1 MNLFEYFRQ
10 EFGVS
15 RTEKMLEKIEKT
27 VDWKKLERIILSQR
41 ERGYGG
47 EGRPVTNIVKLLK
60 CLFLQGF
67 YNLSDPETED
77 QLRDRMSFQKF
88 VGVASSKDIPDETTI
103 CRFRNELTI
112 RGFQEDVFT
121 MTQGLLFEKGFT
133 VKTGH
138 MQDGTIIEAPIG
150 KPKSRDKEATFT
162 KKNGRSYHGYKGH
175 IETNTKGDF
184 ILNTTFTTAKVHD
197 SQQQNAL
204 LTGDE
209 TLGFGDSAYG
219 MSKKNNNIYEECG
232 MKTCFHEKGK
242 RNAPLT
248 FAQKEINRM
257 KSSFRARVE
266 HPFSTLKIR
275 FGYAKTRYRGLLKN
289 SAHWFFM
296 CAIYNFDRMA
306 RSKASF

>member
-1 MNLFEYFRQ
+1 
-10 EFGVS
+10 
-15 RTEKMLEKIEKT
+15 MLEKIEKT
-27 VDWKKLERIILSQR
+27 VDWKKLEQKILSQR

-67 YNLSDPETED
+67 YNLSDPEVKD

-112 RGFQEDVFT
+112 RGFQEDIFT
-121 MTQGLLFEKGFT
+121 MTQNLLFEKGFT

-175 IETNTKGDF
+175 IETNTKGNF

-219 MSKKNNNIYEECG
+219 MSENNNNIYEE
-232 MKTCFHEKGK
+232 
-242 RNAPLT
+242 
-248 FAQKEINRM
+248 
-257 KSSFRARVE
+257 
-266 HPFSTLKIR
+266 
-275 FGYAKTRYRGLLKN
+275 
-289 SAHWFFM
+289 
-296 CAIYNFDRMA
+296 
-306 RSKASF
+306 